1 MIGYLKALND
11 NYIWTIERE
20 GSLIV
25 VDPSTPDE
33 VIEKIEKENLKLE
46 VILLTHKH
54 ADHTGGVK
62 TLKEKYNPVVYG
74 PLEVKK
80 LCTEDEVVGDGDS
93 IEIMRMRIEVIKSNG
108 HTEDHVSYLVDGN
121 LFCGDSLFSAGVG
134 RVFTGDYKSAYKT
147 MEKFRKLPEDTKVY
161 PAHEY
166 TVSNLEFVQSLGE
179 NKRVEEELKWAREVV
194 VAKGGCTLPTTIG
207 KEKEINPFL
216 MAKSLEEFRKLRDL
230 KDRF

>member
-33 VIEKIEKENLKLE
+33 VIEKIEKENLKLK

-62 TLKEKYNPVVYG
+62 ALKEKYNPVVYG
-74 PLEVKK
+74 PSEVKK

-93 IEIMRMRIEVIKSNG
+93 IEITGMRIEVIKSNG

-134 RVFTGDYKSAYKT
+134 RVFTGDYESAYKT
-147 MEKFRKLPEDTKVY
+147 MERFRKLPEDTKIY

-179 NKRVEEELKWAREVV
+179 NKRVEEELSWAREV

>member
-25 VDPSTPDE
+25 VDPSTSDE

-46 VILLTHKH
+46 AILLTHKH

-74 PLEVKK
+74 PSEVKN

-93 IEIMRMRIEVIKSNG
+93 IEIMGIRIEVIKSNG

-147 MEKFRKLPEDTKVY
+147 MEKFRKLPEDTKIY

-179 NKRVEEELKWAREVV
+179 NKRVEEELSWAREV
-194 VAKGGCTLPTTIG
+194 VAKGGCTLSTTIG